1 MAMDDVVERQTI
13 SPDHFRQILEVSRM
27 LAVTTELDVLLL
39 RIAEAATALL
49 DCERASIFLHDPKT
63 DQLCTR
69 VALHS
74 GVIRVPANAGIV
86 GHVFK
91 TNSIL
96 NVHRPYEDDR
106 FNPDPDRR
114 SGFVTRNLLTAPM
127 VDLGRK
133 PIGVIQ
139 AVNTQASNGFDTTH
153 EALLQLLA
161 DQAGVAIQRYAL
173 QQEAMQAAYL
183 RLEMELARQVQD
195 ALIPKK
201 PPEVEGVRSIGWTKP
216 ASATGGDCFDLWKT
230 SDGSLGIFVGD
241 AAGHGLGPALVVSQM
256 RTLVRGMC
264 DVRADPHELL
274 ACANAR
280 LCEDAKPE
288 MFVTAFIGFV
298 SPAGVLSW
306 SSAGHAPI
314 LLRRGAGDALATLEA
329 PGPPLGIVPQLM
341 AERVEPIELGDGGL
355 LAIVSDGVPDAR
367 DPAGQMFD
375 VSRLIETLDA
385 TRSMPLFQQLDR
397 LRTTLR
403 QWQGG
408 DEPADDQ
415 TVVLVQRAG

>member
-1 MAMDDVVERQTI
+1 MAAHAESPSI
-13 SPDHFRQILEVSRM
+13 SAQHFRQILEVSRM
-27 LAVTTELDVLLL
+27 LAVTTELDALLL
-39 RIAEAATALL
+39 RIVEAATALL

-74 GVIRVPANAGIV
+74 AVIRVPANAGIV

-91 TNSIL
+91 TNSVL
-96 NVHRPYEDDR
+96 NVHRPYEDER
-106 FNPDPDRR
+106 FNPEPDRQ
-114 SGFVTRNLLTAPM
+114 SGFVTRNLVTAPM
-127 VDLGRK
+127 VDLSRK

-139 AVNTQASNGFDTTH
+139 AVNTRATGGFDATH
-153 EALLQLLA
+153 EALIQLLA

-201 PPEVEGVRSIGWTKP
+201 PPDVQGVRSIGWTKP
-216 ASATGGDCFDLWKT
+216 ASVTGGDCFDLWKT
-230 SDGSLGIFVGD
+230 SDGSLGIFLGD
-241 AAGHGLGPALVVSQM
+241 ATGHGLGPALVVSQM

-264 DVRADPHELL
+264 DIHPDPHELL
-274 ACANAR
+274 KCANAR

-288 MFVTAFIGFV
+288 MFVTAFVGFA
-298 SPAGVLSW
+298 SPDGMLTW

-314 LLRRGAGDALATLEA
+314 LLRRSASDSITTLEA
-329 PGPPLGIVPQLM
+329 PGPPLGIVPQFM
-341 AERVEPIELGDGGL
+341 ADRVEPIVLADGAL
-355 LAIVSDGVPDAR
+355 LAVVSDGVPDAR

-375 VSRLIETLDA
+375 VSRLIGVLDGA
-385 TRSMPLFQQLDR
+385 HDQVPFQQLDR
-397 LRTTLR
+397 LRNALR

-408 DEPADDQ
+408 DEPGDDQ
-415 TVVLVQRAG
+415 TVVLVQRATS